1 MNQKTITNQILEQK
15 NFTLNSTLNYLFNIS
30 NMKKLFSY
38 LLISSMVVLSSCTN
52 YDDQFDDLNSQIT
65 SLKSQIEGFSSLSS
79 GLTALQGTVAS
90 LQSAVAQIPTTTTD
104 VSGLEASV
112 AALQASLASAS
123 TSAEVSAISTEL
135 AAAQTAL
142 ADAIAANGTAADTN
156 ATDIAALQ
164 TSLEAVSAT
173 LAELKTALAGA
184 STTAEVAALTTSL
197 AAVQSDLTDLLNQNN
212 IYSTAV
218 EITDD
223 ATLDFADALGN
234 KLNIVNAKVEITQTK
249 EMDAVQ
255 LQTVM
260 NRIKTVTGLVT
271 FNSVLDAATVPT
283 FDNLTSVSG
292 IFTINQKADVS
303 LPKLKTASTLTITD
317 YTKVTSVSAPM
328 LETYST
334 LTTDTHAKVT
344 NYSMPMLKRFS
355 ESDNATGAFTLT
367 VDGGTVDFSSVTTI
381 STDATP
387 IERADAITINGA
399 TIVKA
404 PKIVSGTLT
413 MNSVTEP
420 NFPVWEGTS
429 GSVFAKAKKVVLPSI
444 KGGVSVNLNNFA
456 PKATYF
462 HMIGAEYNDA
472 TSAND
477 ASLYPTFTTTGNTTI
492 ETLIL
497 DGSIKTVT
505 VSGATDLT
513 SYTHT
518 GKSHDVDFIGNTS
531 MTSVTF
537 GHTTT
542 LNTGLKGVAITYGTL
557 DVTGNTELT
566 SVSAPE
572 LDDISVLNIH
582 TNAEL
587 TTLSFP
593 KLNSLGKAS
602 DGTTLVA
609 GEANVNIYGNALSA
623 SNIQLPSLVGELP
636 VVKGKITSTSGI
648 NALSTYIAAA
658 VALKG
663 TSATS
668 KVTIDKVNSVTDKDG
683 DDVAANSTIAA
694 PGTDAGSYSTTNTQ
708 TWLGEDKPVNI
719 VNLDAGDAGAPKV
732 NAAKQVSSYGMAV
745 ESSFGATDDFIVIEP
760 NDTELAKVTFDAAFK
775 TKYGLT
781 NTFVAGTISTW
792 AASAE
797 SELNAQLDAGSYA
810 FDVAIANDFGKTKSY
825 LITNT
830 WDSAISGA
838 AGRTGGNFG
847 SITFTYGGKTMTQ
860 TVSEDSNE
868 GLHEAIVRAMNLS
881 SNTLTPSYLAATVS
895 GGVKVTPRSEGLVD
909 YSANPTFGTGGFNFA
924 KAAYSN
930 AVSLTS
936 YLGISGSINTTSI
949 QDNSGWRLTVT
960 NESYDVKAD
969 LLDLAS
975 SASHTTASPSITFT
989 ELVDGTSISGT
1000 NNALQRD
1007 WQYATKGSAAGAN
1020 TNVLSVNIVSW
1031 L

>member
-212 IYSTAV
+212 IYSVAV
-218 EITDD
+218 SITDD
-223 ATLDFADALGN
+223 ATLDFADALGD
-234 KLNIVNAKVEITQTK
+234 KLNIVNQSVTINQTK

-255 LQTVM
+255 LQKVM
-260 NRIKTVTGLVT
+260 NRIKTVTSFVT
-271 FNSVLDAATVPT
+271 FNSILDAATVPT
-283 FDNLTSVSG
+283 FDNLTSVTG
-292 IFTINQKADVS
+292 VLTINQKADVS

-334 LTTDTHAKVT
+334 LTTDTHTKVT

-355 ESDNATGAFTLT
+355 ESDNGTGAFTLT

-387 IERADAITINGA
+387 VERADAITINGA

-413 MNSVTEP
+413 MNAVTEP

-429 GSVFAKAKKVVLPSI
+429 GSKFAKAKKVVLPSI
-444 KGGVSVNLNNFA
+444 KGGVAINLNEFA
-456 PKATYF
+456 GKATYF

-477 ASLYPTFTTTGNTTI
+477 DSLYPTFTTTGNTTI

-542 LNTGLKGVAITYGTL
+542 LNTGKKGVAVTYGTL
-557 DVTGNTELT
+557 DVTGNTEIT

-572 LDDISVLNIH
+572 LDDISKLNIH

-593 KLNSLGKAS
+593 KLNSLGKDS
-602 DGTTLVA
+602 DGTALTA
-609 GEANVNIYGNALSA
+609 GQANVNIYGNALAA

-658 VALKG
+658 VALRG
-663 TSATS
+663 TADT
-668 KVTIDKVNSVTDKDG
+668 KVTIDKVNSVTDKAG
-683 DDVAANSTIAA
+683 DAVASGTIAT
-694 PGTDAGSYSTTNTQ
+694 PGTTAGSLSTTNTQ
-708 TWLGEDKPVNI
+708 TWAGEDTAVNI
-719 VNLDAGDAGAPKV
+719 VNLDAGTPGAAGDV
-732 NAAKQVSSYGMAV
+732 AAKQISTYGITSSV
-745 ESSFGATDDFIVIEP
+745 NDDGDYIVIEP
-760 NDTELAKVTFDAAFK
+760 NDTEIARVTFNAAFK
-775 TKYGLT
+775 SKYGIT
-781 NTFVAGTISTW
+781 DTFVGTDVSTW
-792 AASAE
+792 STAAAK
-797 SELNAQLDAGSYA
+797 ELNEVLDNGSYA
-810 FDVAIANDFGKTKSY
+810 FTVAIENDFGQTRDYILDMAFDGTLS
-825 LITNT
+825 
-830 WDSAISGA
+830 D
-838 AGRTGGNFG
+838 GNGFNNQPL
-847 SITFTYGGKTMTQ
+847 TFTYGGATLSAV
-860 TVSEDSNE
+860 VSTDTDAGMAS
-868 GLHEAIVRAMNLS
+868 AMVTALNGS
-881 SNTLTPSYLAATVS
+881 SLTPSYFFATTS
-895 GGVKVTPRSEGLVD
+895 GGIRVTPRVEGIQD
-909 YSANPTFGTGGFNFA
+909 SSSNPTFSTFGFPADNYA
-924 KAAYSN
+924 SAA
-930 AVSLTS
+930 SLTS
-936 YLGISGSINTTSI
+936 YLGHTSASNTINTTAVTTNKGSRI
-949 QDNSGWRLTVT
+949 TVT
-960 NESYDVKAD
+960 NDSYTVKAN

-975 SASHTTASPSITFT
+975 TASHTTASGVTFS
-989 ELVDGTSISGT
+989 ELIDGGSSGTISGVD
-1000 NNALQRD
+1000 NDLQRD
-1007 WQYATKGSAAGAN
+1007 WINATAGTDDGATTGALAQN
-1020 TNVLSVNIVSW
+1020 LTSW

>member
-1 MNQKTITNQILEQK
+1 
-15 NFTLNSTLNYLFNIS
+15 
-30 NMKKLFSY
+30 
-38 LLISSMVVLSSCTN
+38 MVVLSSCTN

-135 AAAQTAL
+135 AAAQAAL
-142 ADAIAANGTAADTN
+142 ATAIAANGTAADTN

-164 TSLEAVSAT
+164 TSLVAVSAT

-212 IYSTAV
+212 IYSTPV
-218 EITDD
+218 SITDD

-234 KLNIVNAKVEITQTK
+234 KLNIVNSYVTITQTK

-260 NRIKTVTGLVT
+260 NRIKTVTEYVT
-271 FNSVLDAATVPT
+271 FTSILGAATVPT
-283 FDNLTSVSG
+283 FDNLTSVTG
-292 IFTINQKADVS
+292 VLTINQKADVS
-303 LPKLKTASTLTITD
+303 MPKLKTASTLTITD
-317 YTKVTSVSAPM
+317 HTKVTSVSFPA
-328 LETYST
+328 LETYT
-334 LTTDTHAKVT
+334 ILTTDTHAKVT
-344 NYSMPMLKRFS
+344 NYSMPSLKRFS
-355 ESDNATGAFTLT
+355 ESDNTNGAFTLT
-367 VDGGTVDFSSVTTI
+367 VDGGTVDFSSITTL
-381 STDATP
+381 STDP
-387 IERADAITINGA
+387 VPVERVDDITINGA

-404 PKIVSGTLT
+404 PKIVSGKLT
-413 MNSVTEP
+413 MNAVTEP

-429 GSVFAKAKKVVLPSI
+429 ASVFAKAKKVVLPSI
-444 KGGVSVNLNNFA
+444 KGGVAINLNNFA
-456 PKATYF
+456 GKATYF

-472 TSAND
+472 TSSAD
-477 ASLYPTFTTTGNTTI
+477 ESLYPEFTTTGNTTI

-542 LNTGLKGVAITYGTL
+542 LNTGADGVAVTYGTL
-557 DVTGNTELT
+557 DVTGNTDLT

-582 TNAEL
+582 TNVEL

-593 KLNSLGKAS
+593 KLNSLGKDD

-609 GEANVNIYGNALSA
+609 GEANVNIYGNALAA

-663 TSATS
+663 TTATTQ
-668 KVTIDKVNSVTDKDG
+668 VTIDKVSTVTAKNG
-683 DDVAANSTIAA
+683 DPVLSGAIAL
-694 PGTDAGSYSTTNTQ
+694 PGTTAGSLSDTNTQ
-708 TWLGEDKPVNI
+708 TWAGEDTAVNI
-719 VNLDAGDAGAPKV
+719 VKLDAGTAGTPLV
-732 NAAKQVSSYGMAV
+732 PAAKQISSYGIT
-745 ESSFGATDDFIVIEP
+745 SSINDDGDFIIIEP
-760 NDTELAKVTFDAAFK
+760 NDTEIAKVTFNAAFK
-775 TKYGLT
+775 SKYGIT
-781 NTFVAGTISTW
+781 DTFVGTDVTTW
-792 AASAE
+792 SEAAAK
-797 SELNAQLDAGSYA
+797 ELNEVLDNGSYA
-810 FDVAIANDFGKTKSY
+810 FTVAIENDFGQTRDYILDMAFNGTLS
-825 LITNT
+825 
-830 WDSAISGA
+830 D
-838 AGRTGGNFG
+838 GNGFDG
-847 SITFTYGGKTMTQ
+847 QPLTFTYDGATLSAVVNTD
-860 TVSEDSNE
+860 TDE
-868 GLHEAIVRAMNLS
+868 GMATAMVAALNAS
-881 SNTLTPSYLAATVS
+881 SSPLTPSYFFASVT
-895 GGVKVTPRSEGLVD
+895 GGIRVTPRVKGIQDSSSNPRFGSFGFPAD
-909 YSANPTFGTGGFNFA
+909 NYSS
-924 KAAYSN
+924 AA
-930 AVSLTS
+930 SLTS
-936 YLGISGSINTTSI
+936 YLGHSTESNTINTTAVTTNKGSRI
-949 QDNSGWRLTVT
+949 TVT
-960 NESYDVKAD
+960 NDSYTVKAD

-975 SASHTTASPSITFT
+975 SLSHTTASGVTFT
-989 ELVDGTSISGT
+989 ELIDGGASGTISGVD
-1000 NNALQRD
+1000 NNLQRD
-1007 WQYATKGSAAGAN
+1007 WINATAGTAAGAN
-1020 TNVLSVNIVSW
+1020 NDVFAQNLVTW